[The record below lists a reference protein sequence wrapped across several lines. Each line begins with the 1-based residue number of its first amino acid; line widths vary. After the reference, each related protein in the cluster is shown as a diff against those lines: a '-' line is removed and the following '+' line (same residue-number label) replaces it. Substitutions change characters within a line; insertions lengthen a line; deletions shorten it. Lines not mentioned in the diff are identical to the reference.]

1 MTDISISHAMKTVF
15 ASLFLAMA
23 AQIARADYNV
33 RDYGAM
39 GDGTHNDT
47 SSIQAAIDAC
57 DNAGGGTVFFPTGH
71 YNEAGLVVGSS
82 AAASNHHQSHVF
94 LEGSAPHAAVL
105 RYVGSTSGIALK
117 LSGTI
122 GGGVRRLDI
131 VNTVPRGTSDGIQ
144 TSGAKGTN
152 GTSTNNCIFEHVGI
166 SGFHNG
172 WHTSANGSPTSS
184 EITSINLVL
193 SYCDNG
199 FYNDS
204 FNGLNFTFIQLQ
216 TNNNGVGI
224 YAHTSG
230 VYVFGG
236 AASANQTDF
245 RFENGGTNTIHGF
258 RSETA
263 GKFIDDSGPRSLSV
277 LDCIA
282 QALKGPTA
290 ITLGGNHISI
300 HDSDIGG
307 DIKVSDK
314 ASGAA
319 IDISNTV
326 VQSKTII
333 TIGEAVTNGTYRIF
347 GCWTS
352 VGNFNNITP
361 VQDQQGTFSSAKG
374 MVRSK

>member
-1 MTDISISHAMKTVF
+1 MKTVF
-15 ASLFLAMA
+15 VPLLLAMA
-23 AQIARADYNV
+23 TQVARADYNV

-39 GDGTHNDT
+39 GDGVHNDT
-47 SSIQAAIDAC
+47 ASIQAAINAC

-71 YNEAGLVVGSS
+71 YNETGLVVGSS
-82 AAASNHHQSHVF
+82 ATASNHHQSYVF

-117 LSGTI
+117 FSGTI
-122 GGGVRRLDI
+122 GGGARRLDI
-131 VNTVPRGTSDGIQ
+131 ANTVARGTTDGIQ
-144 TSGAKGTN
+144 TSGAKGVN
-152 GTSTNNCIFEHVGI
+152 GTSTNNCIFEHVCI

-193 SYCDNG
+193 FYCDSG

-224 YAHTSG
+224 YAHTAG

-245 RFENGGTNTIHGF
+245 RFENGGTDTIQGF

-319 IDISNTV
+319 IDISNTA
-326 VQSKTII
+326 VQSKSII
-333 TIGEAVTNGTYRIF
+333 TIGKAVTNGTYRIF
-347 GCWTS
+347 GCWTC
-352 VGNFNNITP
+352 VDNFNNITSVP
-361 VQDQQGTFSSAKG
+361 DEQGTFSTAKG

>member
-1 MTDISISHAMKTVF
+1 MKTVF
-15 ASLFLAMA
+15 VPLLLAMA
-23 AQIARADYNV
+23 TQFARGDYNV

-39 GDGTHNDT
+39 GDGVHNDT
-47 SSIQAAIDAC
+47 ASIQAAIDAC

-71 YNEAGLVVGSS
+71 YNETGLVVGSS
-82 AAASNHHQSHVF
+82 ATASNHHQSYVF

-117 LSGTI
+117 FSGTI
-122 GGGVRRLDI
+122 GGGARRLDI
-131 VNTVPRGTSDGIQ
+131 VNTVARGTTDGIQ
-144 TSGAKGTN
+144 TSGAKGVN

-224 YAHTSG
+224 YAHTAG

-245 RFENGGTNTIHGF
+245 RFENGGTDTIHGF

-300 HDSDIGG
+300 RDSDIGG

-319 IDISNTV
+319 IDISNTA
-326 VQSKTII
+326 VQSKSII
-333 TIGEAVTNGTYRIF
+333 TIGDKVTNGTYRIF
-347 GCWTS
+347 GCWTC

-361 VQDQQGTFSSAKG
+361 VEDQQGTFSSAKG
-374 MVRSK
+374 MVPTK